1 MQWRCSA
8 NQKFLVALSMFIH
21 VILIYKTRT
30 YWYIFCYS
38 ILFDIKYQQF
48 YFFRCLLLLVYHQY
62 KIKFAYFNRF
72 LVKKKLDLLKMNKMI
87 KSLFLALIEI
97 NFIVFIFFFVKLILI
112 YFIEFNIFKW
122 IVAEQYLYSI
132 LILNKRQCAHA
143 IKDLIHL
150 SCRLPYKYIAL
161 LVNSWVIVWIYRLS
175 LLKAVLHFKYEE
187 HVFIA
192 LGLLAQN

>member
-1 MQWRCSA
+1 
-8 NQKFLVALSMFIH
+8 
-21 VILIYKTRT
+21 
-30 YWYIFCYS
+30 
-38 ILFDIKYQQF
+38 
-48 YFFRCLLLLVYHQY
+48 
-62 KIKFAYFNRF
+62 
-72 LVKKKLDLLKMNKMI
+72 MI

-132 LILNKRQCAHA
+132 LILNKGQSTHA

-150 SCRLPYKYIAL
+150 SCGLPYKYIAL
-161 LVNSWVIVWIYRLS
+161 LVDSRVIVWIYRLS
-175 LLKAVLHFKYEE
+175 LLKAVLNFKYEE